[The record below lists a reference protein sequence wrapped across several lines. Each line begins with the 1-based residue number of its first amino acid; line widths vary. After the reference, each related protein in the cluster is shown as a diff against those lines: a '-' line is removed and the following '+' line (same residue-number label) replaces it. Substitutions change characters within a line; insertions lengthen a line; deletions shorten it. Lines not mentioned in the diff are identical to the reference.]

1 MDEVWKDTVRK
12 DQRVRRLNGNLKLP
26 RMGVWTEYLESPKSI
41 GWGASQDLM
50 QVTLAKLPKNGD
62 MEPEEATPC
71 YLAGP

>member
-41 GWGASQDLM
+41 M